1 MLANGHTVMA
11 WAEYLSRLEVHK
23 CQQGSLRQVSLINGV
38 LEGFRDLASSTLW
51 QAGGYICIGPQTE
64 MAVPLKMSSEG
75 APNVLYPFFHHHPP
89 SQRMPTLS
97 NGIS

>member
-23 CQQGSLRQVSLINGV
+23 CQL
-38 LEGFRDLASSTLW
+38 
-51 QAGGYICIGPQTE
+51 YICIGPRTE

-75 APNVLYPFFHHHPP
+75 APNVLYPFFVPRSP
-89 SQRMPTLS
+89 SSSVILHR
-97 NGIS
+97 G